1 MLASLSK
8 TLLFGITATGTGITL
23 KALHSSAFP
32 ATSRTFSVMAEGGN
46 PKKANSIYEFTAKD
60 ISGNVVNLEKYRG
73 HVCVIV
79 NVASKWGKTDVNYKQ
94 LVEMYNKHSEADGL
108 QILAFPCNQF
118 GSQEPGTNE
127 EIMAFVGKYGVQF
140 DMFDKI
146 DVNGNHAHPLYE
158 YLKSK
163 QGGTLGNFIKW
174 NFTKFVINKEGQ
186 PIARFAP
193 TDDPIP
199 KVLEKCKSLF

>member
-1 MLASLSK
+1 
-8 TLLFGITATGTGITL
+8 
-23 KALHSSAFP
+23 
-32 ATSRTFSVMAEGGN
+32 
-46 PKKANSIYEFTAKD
+46 
-60 ISGNVVNLEKYRG
+60 
-73 HVCVIV
+73 
-79 NVASKWGKTDVNYKQ
+79 
-94 LVEMYNKHSEADGL
+94 
-108 QILAFPCNQF
+108 
-118 GSQEPGTNE
+118 
-127 EIMAFVGKYGVQF
+127 
-140 DMFDKI
+140 MFDKI

-186 PIARFAP
+186 PVARYAP

>member
-1 MLASLSK
+1 M
-8 TLLFGITATGTGITL
+8 
-23 KALHSSAFP
+23 
-32 ATSRTFSVMAEGGN
+32 FS
-46 PKKANSIYEFTAKD
+46 ICCQHF
-60 ISGNVVNLEKYRG
+60 
-73 HVCVIV
+73 
-79 NVASKWGKTDVNYKQ
+79 
-94 LVEMYNKHSEADGL
+94 EADGL
-108 QILAFPCNQF
+108 RILAFPCNQF

-127 EIMAFVGKYGVQF
+127 EIKAFVGKYGVQF

-146 DVNGNHAHPLYE
+146 DVNGNGAHPLFE

-174 NFTKFVINKEGQ
+174 NFTKFVIDKEGQ

-199 KVLEKCKSLF
+199 KVLNKCTSLF

>member
-1 MLASLSK
+1 MRI
-8 TLLFGITATGTGITL
+8 LFII
-23 KALHSSAFP
+23 
-32 ATSRTFSVMAEGGN
+32 
-46 PKKANSIYEFTAKD
+46 
-60 ISGNVVNLEKYRG
+60 
-73 HVCVIV
+73 
-79 NVASKWGKTDVNYKQ
+79 NYNQ
-94 LVEMYNKHSEADGL
+94 FIFQHSEADGL
-108 QILAFPCNQF
+108 RILAFPCNQF

-127 EIMAFVGKYGVQF
+127 EIIAFVGKYGVQF

-174 NFTKFVINKEGQ
+174 NFTKFVINKEGL
-186 PIARFAP
+186 PVARFAP